1 MSIFKDETFEF
12 LDNRTRKILIESR
25 ESFIPHTPYVYE
37 KRMIN
42 AIRKGDMEQA
52 VYWTNQVDEGKN
64 GTLSANPLRQTQIMF
79 VAFITLTTRAAL
91 DGGVKEDLAYAMSD
105 SYIQTMEKCTTIQEI
120 QKLKVRALRD
130 FVNAVKN
137 QKLSAPYSR
146 AVRKSIQYM
155 RSHIQDKI
163 SVKELAETV
172 NLSTSRYSHLFK
184 EETGM
189 SPMAY
194 FQKEK
199 IENAKQMLND
209 SKFSIYEIS
218 TILGFSNE
226 SHFIKVFR
234 KETCM
239 TPGEYRKK

>member
-1 MSIFKDETFEF
+1 MT
-12 LDNRTRKILIESR
+12 
-25 ESFIPHTPYVYE
+25 
-37 KRMIN
+37 
-42 AIRKGDMEQA
+42 
-52 VYWTNQVDEGKN
+52 
-64 GTLSANPLRQTQIMF
+64 
-79 VAFITLTTRAAL
+79 
-91 DGGVKEDLAYAMSD
+91 
-105 SYIQTMEKCTTIQEI
+105 
-120 QKLKVRALRD
+120 
-130 FVNAVKN
+130 
-137 QKLSAPYSR
+137 
-146 AVRKSIQYM
+146 
-155 RSHIQDKI
+155 SHIQNKI
-163 SVKELAETV
+163 SVKELAEIV